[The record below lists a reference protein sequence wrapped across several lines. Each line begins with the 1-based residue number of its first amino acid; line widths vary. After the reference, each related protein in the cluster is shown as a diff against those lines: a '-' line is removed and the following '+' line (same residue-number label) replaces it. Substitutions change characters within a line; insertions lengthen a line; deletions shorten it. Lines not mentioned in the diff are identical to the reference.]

1 MIVPTVGMTVLR
13 RGPGLPAAE
22 GRSSGVHAR
31 LRERLRYWFD
41 GTMDRG
47 TQALI
52 GWLGLASVVLIV
64 LVTSLVVAFT
74 DEDTEKNGGWLGVA
88 WMSLLRTLDPGTMG
102 GDTGGP
108 LFLGLMLASTL
119 GGIFIVSALIS
130 VLTAGLE
137 AHIHELR
144 RGKSRLIERGHTV
157 VLGWSEEVFTVIGEL
172 VEANQSERRSCVV
185 ILTERDKVEMEDE
198 IRRRIPDTGR
208 TRVICRC
215 GSPLQRAD
223 LELVSLDAAK
233 SVMVLP
239 PVADDGDTDVIKTLL
254 LLNNRSWT
262 GRRPNIVAAV
272 RRSPNLAAA
281 CLAAGDDALVI
292 DVDDIAVRLIVQSH
306 RQTGLSTVFNEM
318 LSFVGSE
325 LYPYPVTGLV
335 GVTYG
340 EALNRFDLGIPIGL
354 RRKNGESLVN
364 PPMNTVIA
372 RDDEVL
378 VLAEDDL
385 LIRLANARPTIVASA
400 ITSAP
405 GRPPEP
411 DRTLMIGWNSRS
423 AKIIT
428 LLDCL
433 VEPGSLID
441 IAAAQRPEN
450 DLPERLE
457 NLTVGYKPCEPTLRP
472 SLESLGLNGY
482 RNIIVLTDEGV
493 DSELADARTLVTLLH
508 LRDIAIRYGSPY
520 SIVTEMNN
528 DANREIAQVTK
539 ADDFIVSTKIISLLL
554 TQLVEDRHLHAV
566 FTDLFDPAGSEIY
579 LKPATNYLF
588 PDTPANFATVIEA
601 ARHQGETA
609 IGYRIARHSDEPPA
623 YGIFLNPDKTAP
635 LSLRE
640 DDAIVVLA
648 ENGRPAVSMPAAR
661 DRHGTGG
668 AEAAPPFSSGRGPSA
683 TGPS

>member
-1 MIVPTVGMTVLR
+1 MRV
-13 RGPGLPAAE
+13 
-22 GRSSGVHAR
+22 R

-52 GWLGLASVVLIV
+52 GWLGLASAVLIV
-64 LVTSLVVAFT
+64 LVTSGVVALT
-74 DEDTEKNGGWLGVA
+74 DEDTERNGGWLGVA

-108 LFLGLMLASTL
+108 LFLGLMLAATV

-137 AHIHELR
+137 ARIHELR

-157 VLGWSEEVFTVIGEL
+157 VLGWSEQVFTVIAEL

-198 IRRRIPDTGR
+198 IRRRIPDTRR

-233 SVMVLP
+233 SVMILP
-239 PVADDGDTDVIKTLL
+239 PGGDDGDTDVIKTLL
-254 LLNNRSWT
+254 LLNNRSWS
-262 GRRPNIVAAV
+262 GPRPNIVAAV
-272 RRSPNLAAA
+272 HRSPNLAAA
-281 CLAAGDDALVI
+281 RLAAGEDALVI

-318 LSFVGSE
+318 LSFVGNE
-325 LYPYPVTGLV
+325 LYPYPVTRLAGS
-335 GVTYG
+335 TYG
-340 EALNRFDLGIPIGL
+340 EALNRFDLGIPVGL
-354 RRKNGESLVN
+354 RRKDGESLVN
-364 PPMNTVIA
+364 PPMDTVIA

-385 LIRLANARPTIVASA
+385 LIRLADARPAIVGSA

-405 GRPPEP
+405 GRPPTP

-441 IAAAQRPEN
+441 IAAAQRPEC
-450 DLPERLE
+450 DLQQHVEK
-457 NLTVGYKPCEPTLRP
+457 LTVGYKPCDPTLRP
-472 SLESLGLNGY
+472 SLESLGLDGY
-482 RNIIVLTDEGV
+482 RNIIVLTDDDIDPEW
-493 DSELADARTLVTLLH
+493 ADAHTLVTLLH
-508 LRDIAIRYGSPY
+508 LRDIAVRYDSPY

-588 PDTPANFATVIEA
+588 AETPANFATVIEA
-601 ARHQGETA
+601 ARQQGETA
-609 IGYRIARHSDEPPA
+609 IGYRIARHSEEPPN
-623 YGIFLNPDKTAP
+623 YGIFLNPAKTAP
-635 LSLRE
+635 LTLSE
-640 DDAIVVLA
+640 DDTVVVLA
-648 ENGRPAVSMPAAR
+648 ENGRPAITMPTAL
-661 DRHGTGG
+661 DGHQTGG
-668 AEAAPPFSSGRGPSA
+668 AEAVPPFSSGRRPSA
-683 TGPS
+683 PGPA

>member
-1 MIVPTVGMTVLR
+1 MR
-13 RGPGLPAAE
+13 
-22 GRSSGVHAR
+22 AR

-52 GWLGLASVVLIV
+52 GWLVLASVMLIV
-64 LVTSLVVAFT
+64 LVTALVVAFT
-74 DEDTEKNGGWLGVA
+74 DADTEKNGGWLGVA

-102 GDTGGP
+102 GDTGGR
-108 LFLGLMLASTL
+108 LFLGLMLAATV

-137 AHIHELR
+137 ARIHELR

-157 VLGWSEEVFTVIGEL
+157 VLGWSEQVFTVIAEL

-223 LELVSLDAAK
+223 LELVSLDTAK
-233 SVMVLP
+233 SIMVLP
-239 PVADDGDTDVIKTLL
+239 PVADDGDTDVIKALL
-254 LLNNRSWT
+254 LLNNRSWN
-262 GRRPNIVAAV
+262 GPRPNIVAAV

-281 CLAAGDDALVI
+281 RLAAGEDALVI

-318 LSFVGSE
+318 LSFVGNE
-325 LYPYPVTGLV
+325 LYPYPVTRLAGT
-335 GVTYG
+335 TYG
-340 EALNRFDLGIPIGL
+340 EALNRFDLGIPVGL

-385 LIRLANARPTIVASA
+385 LIRLADARPTIVGSA

-405 GRPPEP
+405 GRPPTP

-433 VEPGSLID
+433 VEPGSHID
-441 IAAAQRPEN
+441 IAATQRPEN
-450 DLPERLE
+450 DLQEHLE

-472 SLESLGLNGY
+472 SLESLGLDSY
-482 RNIIVLTDEGV
+482 RNIIVLTEGDDIDPESA
-493 DSELADARTLVTLLH
+493 DSHTLVTLLH
-508 LRDIAIRYGSPY
+508 LRDIAIPYGSPY

-554 TQLVEDRHLHAV
+554 TQLIEDRHLYAV

-588 PDTPANFATVIEA
+588 PETPANFATVIEA
-601 ARHQGETA
+601 ARQQGETA
-609 IGYRIARHSDEPPA
+609 IGYRIARRRDEPPT
-623 YGIFLNPDKTAP
+623 YGIFLNPAKTAP
-635 LSLRE
+635 LSLSE

-648 ENGRPAVSMPAAR
+648 ENGRPAVNMPAAR
-661 DRHGTGG
+661 AGHGTGG
-668 AEAAPPFSSGRGPSA
+668 AEAVPPFSSGRGPSA
-683 TGPS
+683 PGPS

>member
-1 MIVPTVGMTVLR
+1 MCV
-13 RGPGLPAAE
+13 
-22 GRSSGVHAR
+22 R

-52 GWLGLASVVLIV
+52 GWLGLASVVWIV

-88 WMSLLRTLDPGTMG
+88 WMSLLRALDPATMG

-108 LFLGLMLASTL
+108 LFLGLMLAATV

-137 AHIHELR
+137 ARIHELR
-144 RGKSRLIERGHTV
+144 PGKSRLIECGHTV
-157 VLGWSEEVFTVIGEL
+157 VIGWSEQVFTVIAEL

-185 ILTERDKVEMEDE
+185 ILTERDKAEMEDE
-198 IRRRIPDTGR
+198 IRRRIPDTGH

-233 SVMVLP
+233 SIMVLP
-239 PVADDGDTDVIKTLL
+239 PVADGGDTDVIKTLL

-262 GRRPNIVAAV
+262 GPRPNILAAV

-281 CLAAGDDALVI
+281 RLAAGEDALVI

-306 RQTGLSTVFNEM
+306 RQMGLSTVFNEM
-318 LSFVGSE
+318 LSFVGNE
-325 LYPYPVTGLV
+325 LYPYPVTGLA
-335 GVTYG
+335 GATYG
-340 EALNRFDLGIPIGL
+340 EALNRFDLGIPVGL
-354 RRKNGESLVN
+354 RKKDGESLVN

-378 VLAEDDL
+378 VLAEDHL
-385 LIRLANARPTIVASA
+385 LIRPAAARPTIVGSA

-405 GRPPEP
+405 GQPPTP
-411 DRTLMIGWNSRS
+411 DHTLMIGWNSRS

-428 LLDCL
+428 LLDSL

-441 IAAAQRPEN
+441 IAATQCPEN
-450 DLPERLE
+450 DLQEHLE

-472 SLESLGLNGY
+472 SLESLALDGY
-482 RNIIVLTDEGV
+482 RNIIVLTDDDIDPE
-493 DSELADARTLVTLLH
+493 SADAHTLVTLLH

-566 FTDLFDPAGSEIY
+566 FTDLFDPVGSEIY
-579 LKPATNYLF
+579 LKPATNYLL
-588 PDTPANFATVIEA
+588 PETPANFATVIEA
-601 ARHQGETA
+601 ARQQGETA
-609 IGYRIARHSDEPPA
+609 IGYRIARHSDEPPT
-623 YGIFLNPDKTAP
+623 YGIFLNPAKTAP
-635 LSLRE
+635 LSLSE

-648 ENGRPAVSMPAAR
+648 ENGRPAVNVPAAR
-661 DRHGTGG
+661 AGHGTGG
-668 AEAAPPFSSGRGPSA
+668 AEAVPPFSSGRGPSVLD
-683 TGPS
+683 PS